1 MKFGRRIKDTL
12 YSEWA
17 DQYID
22 YGGLKK
28 QIKANLPWNDT
39 AEADF
44 VRALQDQLTKCET
57 FQHDKSDELMSK
69 IQQLEEEV
77 KGLVEKAG
85 YSEGATSDEED
96 DRGDDGTMETTTAT
110 TATTPGD
117 VERNIRDRRDDDA
130 GSDDDDDDDDDEDV
144 SSDMLIDAIEERF
157 RELEEEVAVLVA
169 DVHDLAL
176 FTKLN
181 FTGFIK
187 IVKKH
192 DKLTGFNLKNTF
204 NRQVLEAHPF
214 YRMNYDPL
222 IVKLSKLFDL
232 VRTRGHPIE
241 GDASAGGNQNAFVRS
256 TTKYWVHD
264 ENIVPLKL
272 AIMKHLPVLVFN
284 PNKEFSMADSAI
296 TSIYFDNQDL
306 ELYLGRLEKTEGAE
320 AIRMRWYG
328 DVTGNTIFVERKTH
342 REDWTG
348 EKSVKE
354 RFTIKEGKMND
365 FISGRYTMDDE
376 FDELVKKNKK
386 TEKEVEGMKQ
396 LANEVQYAIITRKLR
411 PVMRTFYNRTAFQLP
426 GNATVRISLD
436 TELTMVRE
444 DNFDGVDRTHGNWRR
459 MDLGINH
466 PFDSIPNSEKEL
478 FPYGVLEVKLATK
491 VGEEPPQWIRD
502 LINSHL
508 VEAVP
513 KFSKFIHGCA
523 SLLPERV
530 DLVPFW
536 LPQMDQD
543 IRKPVTAKSKILI
556 ERPQSNIHSNASM
569 EGSALPSPAAKSTTS
584 QASYH
589 EPISEGEDDE
599 EYLVHKAKNEEDHL
613 RLPSDVAAQAR
624 AAREH
629 REKHIRDEAARR
641 VGITTYGENEAES
654 SSAGA
659 VNGSSS
665 RPAREIRSQ
674 QQYDASLRIDPLA
687 SSDRFDKNLQLL
699 DDKSMKKLQEAAKN
713 RREDQVEEGE
723 EEDDDEEEE
732 GGDDDERVIYVDQFR
747 APPGKKIA
755 IPVRVEP
762 KVVFA
767 AERTF
772 LKWAHFAIL
781 LSAVSIG
788 LLNFID
794 PTDAVGMVSAG
805 CFTFTSLSAILYCGG
820 MYAWRIRKMRK
831 REAVDYHDRWGPTAL
846 CAALLAS
853 VMVNLV
859 LRLRQL

>member
-1 MKFGRRIKDTL
+1 MKFGRRIKDAL

-44 VRALQDQLTKCET
+44 VQSLQNELNKCET
-57 FQHDKSDELMSK
+57 FQRNKSEELMNK
-69 IQQLEEEV
+69 IQSLEEEV
-77 KGLVEKAG
+77 KSLVERAG
-85 YSEGATSDEED
+85 FANDDDDDEES
-96 DRGDDGTMETTTAT
+96 E
-110 TATTPGD
+110 TPGD
-117 VERNIRDRRDDDA
+117 VERNVRDRRDDDG
-130 GSDDDDDDDDDEDV
+130 GSDDEGEDDDDA
-144 SSDMLIDAIEERF
+144 SDISADGIEERF
-157 RELEEEVAVLVA
+157 RELEEEVATLVA

-192 DKLTGFNLKNTF
+192 DKLTGFNLKNVF

-241 GDASAGGNQNAFVRS
+241 GDASAGGSQNAFVRS

-284 PNKEFSMADSAI
+284 ANKEFSQADSAI
-296 TSIYFDNQDL
+296 TSIYFDNEEL

-328 DVTGNTIFVERKTH
+328 DVTGTTASPVFVERKTH

-365 FISGRYTMDDE
+365 FLAGRYTVDAE
-376 FDELVKKNKK
+376 FDELVKKGKK
-386 TEKEVEGMKQ
+386 TEREAEGMKQ
-396 LANEVQYAIITRKLR
+396 LANEIQYAILTRKLR
-411 PVMRTFYNRTAFQLP
+411 PGKCSAFMRTFYNRTAFQLP
-426 GNATVRISLD
+426 GNASVRISLD
-436 TELTMVRE
+436 TELDMVRE
-444 DNFDGVDRTHGNWRR
+444 DNFDGRDRTNGNWRR
-459 MDLGINH
+459 TDIGIDH
-466 PFDSIPNSEKEL
+466 PFKQIPDSEKEL

-491 VGEEPPQWIRD
+491 VGEEPPEWIRD

-543 IRKPVTAKSKILI
+543 IRKPVSSKSRVLI
-556 ERPQSNIHSNASM
+556 ERPHSNIHSNASPNL
-569 EGSALPSPAAKSTTS
+569 SATHSPNGEQSTAS
-584 QASYH
+584 QTSYH
-589 EPISEGEDDE
+589 EPVSEGEDE
-599 EYLVHKAKNEEDHL
+599 EEFLVHSAKNEEDYL
-613 RLPSDVAAQAR
+613 RLPSGVAAQAR

-629 REKHIRDEAARR
+629 REAKLRDEASKHAGNLRA
-641 VGITTYGENEAES
+641 GDSEHEAES
-654 SSAGA
+654 SSAAG
-659 VNGSSS
+659 SS
-665 RPAREIRSQ
+665 RPPRKVNK
-674 QQYDASLRIDPLA
+674 YDPSLRIDPLA
-687 SSDRFDKNLQLL
+687 PSNRFDKDVQLL
-699 DDKSMKKLQEAAKN
+699 DDKSMRKLKDAAHGN
-713 RREDQVEEGE
+713 DRQDLS
-723 EEDDDEEEE
+723 DDDEEEE
-732 GGDDDERVIYVDQFR
+732 EEEEENGDRVIYVDQFR
-747 APPGKKIA
+747 APAGKKIA

-781 LSAVSIG
+781 LSGVSIA

-794 PTDAVGMVSAG
+794 PSDPVGMISAA
-805 CFTFTSLSAILYCGG
+805 CFTLTALGAIVYCGG
-820 MYAWRIRKMRK
+820 MYAWRIIKMRK
-831 REAVDYHDRWGPTAL
+831 REAVNYHDTWGPTVLCGAL
-846 CAALLAS
+846 IGS
-853 VMVNLV
+853 VLVNLV
-859 LRLRQL
+859 LRLREL

>member
-1 MKFGRRIKDTL
+1 
-12 YSEWA
+12 
-17 DQYID
+17 
-22 YGGLKK
+22 
-28 QIKANLPWNDT
+28 
-39 AEADF
+39 
-44 VRALQDQLTKCET
+44 
-57 FQHDKSDELMSK
+57 
-69 IQQLEEEV
+69 
-77 KGLVEKAG
+77 
-85 YSEGATSDEED
+85 
-96 DRGDDGTMETTTAT
+96 
-110 TATTPGD
+110 
-117 VERNIRDRRDDDA
+117 
-130 GSDDDDDDDDDEDV
+130 
-144 SSDMLIDAIEERF
+144 
-157 RELEEEVAVLVA
+157 
-169 DVHDLAL
+169 
-176 FTKLN
+176 
-181 FTGFIK
+181 
-187 IVKKH
+187 
-192 DKLTGFNLKNTF
+192 
-204 NRQVLEAHPF
+204 
-214 YRMNYDPL
+214 
-222 IVKLSKLFDL
+222 
-232 VRTRGHPIE
+232 
-241 GDASAGGNQNAFVRS
+241 
-256 TTKYWVHD
+256 
-264 ENIVPLKL
+264 
-272 AIMKHLPVLVFN
+272 
-284 PNKEFSMADSAI
+284 
-296 TSIYFDNQDL
+296 
-306 ELYLGRLEKTEGAE
+306 
-320 AIRMRWYG
+320 
-328 DVTGNTIFVERKTH
+328 
-342 REDWTG
+342 
-348 EKSVKE
+348 
-354 RFTIKEGKMND
+354 
-365 FISGRYTMDDE
+365 
-376 FDELVKKNKK
+376 
-386 TEKEVEGMKQ
+386 
-396 LANEVQYAIITRKLR
+396 
-411 PVMRTFYNRTAFQLP
+411 MRTFYNRTAFQLP

-459 MDLGINH
+459 TDLGINH

-523 SLLPERV
+523 SLLSERV

-543 IRKPVTAKSKILI
+543 IRKPVSAKSKILI

-569 EGSALPSPAAKSTTS
+569 EGSALPSPAAKSSTS

-589 EPISEGEDDE
+589 EPVSEGEDDE

-629 REKHIRDEAARR
+629 REKYIRDEAARQ
-641 VGITTYGENEAES
+641 VGITHGEAQAQAEAEAES
-654 SSAGA
+654 SAA
-659 VNGSSS
+659 VSSS
-665 RPAREIRSQ
+665 RPARQSRNQ

-687 SSDRFDKNLQLL
+687 SSDRFDKNMQLL
-699 DDKSMKKLQEAAKN
+699 DDKSMKKLQEAAKD

-723 EEDDDEEEE
+723 EEEEEDDEEE
-732 GGDDDERVIYVDQFR
+732 GDSERVIYVDQFR

-772 LKWAHFAIL
+772 LKVNDSLFFTLFFTYFFTNSNLQWAHFAIL

-820 MYAWRIRKMRK
+820 MYAWRILKMRK

-859 LRLRQL
+859 LRLREL